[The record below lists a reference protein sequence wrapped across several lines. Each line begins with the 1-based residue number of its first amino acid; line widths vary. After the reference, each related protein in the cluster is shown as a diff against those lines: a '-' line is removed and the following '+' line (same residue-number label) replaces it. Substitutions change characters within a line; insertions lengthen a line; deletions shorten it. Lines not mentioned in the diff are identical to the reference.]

1 VEGVG
6 RGGEGRNGV
15 RKMRYMGSKRL
26 LAKHILPIMLKDRL
40 FSQTYVEPFVG
51 GANILDKVIGSRLA
65 CDASIETILAL
76 QYIQNI
82 ENQSDFPTNR
92 NNFSEGDYK
101 QAKIEA
107 KTNKTPRNSYIGYA
121 LSYAGQ
127 YYAGFVKDKINKRD
141 YVNEAYRNALK
152 QSKLIQDV
160 SLVCCDYSELTIP
173 DNSIVYCDIP
183 YKSTTK
189 YKTQDFD
196 YDKFYS
202 WCLENSRKYKIYI
215 SEYSMPK
222 EFLLL
227 WSKEVNSSLTANTGG
242 KKAVEKLFT
251 PY

>member
-6 RGGEGRNGV
+6 GEGEGGYFS
-15 RKMRYMGSKRL
+15 MRYMGSKRL

-40 FSQTYVEPFVG
+40 PSQTYVEPFVG
-51 GANILDKVIGSRLA
+51 GANILDKVTGSRLA
-65 CDASIETILAL
+65 CDVSKETILAL
-76 QYIQNI
+76 QYIQDI
-82 ENQSDFPTNR
+82 KNQSDFPTNR
-92 NNFSEGDYK
+92 NNFGEGDYK

-107 KTNKTPRNSYIGYA
+107 KTNKTLRNSYIGYA

-127 YYAGFVKDKINKRD
+127 YYTCFVKDKINKRD

-160 SLVCCDYSELTIP
+160 SLVCCDYSELAIP

-183 YKSTTK
+183 YKGTAK
-189 YKTQDFD
+189 YKTPDFD
-196 YDKFYS
+196 YEKFYS
-202 WCLENSRKYKIYI
+202 WCLENKHKYIIYI
-215 SEYSMPK
+215 SEYAMPK

-227 WSKEVNSSLTANTGG
+227 WSKEVNSSLTADTGG